1 MKYKLSQNLRR
12 FGKNNCLLKQL
23 TTLLLFLFVGCFC
36 RGQQV
41 PVSDTVFLAD
51 IKNESN
57 LLSKTLFYFDGSG
70 SLPVSALIQ
79 KRFERFTTN
88 YPRIRIKPEKISSTL
103 YLKIL
108 LSNNTG
114 SEMTTYLDP
123 GIYFTCYKIFK
134 IDPPTITEEDADNV
148 SSYKR
153 IVLEAGKTCYL
164 LVKIKPL
171 KTELG
176 SLSPV
181 LISANYLAQHNLVV
195 TKHKTDVQIIGLI
208 LSGVLFMMI
217 LFMLANF
224 ITSRKTE
231 FLYNALY
238 SACMFILIYFNS
250 TVVRLATPFNNF
262 YYSYFDFF
270 LQVTGTIF
278 YISFARRFL
287 DTKNNYALLDRILKY
302 AELFILLLLG
312 VFTFLNFFTDSF
324 LPQFYL
330 ESIIKILFLLLGV
343 AFIYLA
349 MKRNDRLFK
358 YLAAGNAM
366 LVLFS
371 SISLV
376 ITVLNIKQ
384 SQLFLTGLFYYN
396 TGIVLE
402 LIFFLLGL
410 TYKNRRELIKEIKVQ
425 EALKL
430 DAEKKEFETQ
440 LAVIK
445 AQQAERNRISADMHD
460 DLGAG
465 MTTIRL
471 YSELAK
477 TKLAHNSIPEIE
489 KISSSANELLGKMN
503 AIIWSMSNSN
513 DSLGN
518 MIAYI
523 RSYALEYFEDTGIN
537 CKIDIPEKLPNI
549 EVIGEIRRNVFL
561 VVKEALNNILKHAKA
576 TEVSIKLVRV
586 EDGLTLYIHDNGKG
600 IDMDKLRQF
609 GNGLKNMKKRMAD
622 IHVDFS
628 IENNNGTLITMHRKV
643 TQF

>member
-1 MKYKLSQNLRR
+1 M
-12 FGKNNCLLKQL
+12 
-23 TTLLLFLFVGCFC
+23 
-36 RGQQV
+36 
-41 PVSDTVFLAD
+41 TV
-51 IKNESN
+51 
-57 LLSKTLFYFDGSG
+57 
-70 SLPVSALIQ
+70 
-79 KRFERFTTN
+79 
-88 YPRIRIKPEKISSTL
+88 
-103 YLKIL
+103 
-108 LSNNTG
+108 
-114 SEMTTYLDP
+114 YLDP
-123 GIYFTCYKIFK
+123 GIYFTRYKIYK
-134 IDPPTITEEDADNV
+134 IGQQSIIAQDAGNV
-148 SSYKR
+148 SSYKK
-153 IVLEAGKTCYL
+153 IVLEAGKTGNFL
-164 LVKIKPL
+164 LEIKPL

-181 LISANYLAQHNLVV
+181 LINADYLAQHNLVV
-195 TKHKTDVQIIGLI
+195 TRHKSDIQVFGLI

-224 ITSRKTE
+224 VTSRKLE
-231 FLYNALY
+231 FLYNAAY
-238 SACMFILIYFNS
+238 SACMFTLILFNS
-250 TVVRLATPFNNF
+250 IVIRLTTSFNNF

-270 LQVTGTIF
+270 LLVTGTIF

-287 DTKNNYALLDRILKY
+287 DTKNNYTLLDRILKY
-302 AELFILLLLG
+302 GKHFILLLLG
-312 VFTFLNFFTDSF
+312 IFTFLNFFTDTF
-324 LPQFYL
+324 LPQYYL
-330 ESIIKILFLLLGV
+330 ESIMKILFLLLGFV
-343 AFIYLA
+343 FIYLA
-349 MKRNDRLFK
+349 LKRKDRLFN
-358 YLAAGNAM
+358 YIAAGNAM

-371 SISLV
+371 SISFIVLF
-376 ITVLNIKQ
+376 LNIKPTEIYFT
-384 SQLFLTGLFYYN
+384 SLFYYDI
-396 TGIVLE
+396 GIVVE

-410 TYKNRRELIKEIKVQ
+410 TYKNRRELIKEIKIQ

-477 TKLAHNSIPEIE
+477 SKLVNSPMPEIE

-503 AIIWSMSNSN
+503 AIIWSMSSSN

-523 RSYALEYFEDTGIN
+523 RSYALEYFEDTGIT

-561 VVKEALNNILKHAKA
+561 VVKEALNNILKHANA

-586 EDGLTLYIHDNGKG
+586 DDGLTLYIHDNGKG
-600 IDMDKLRQF
+600 INMDKLRQF

-628 IENNNGTLITMHRKV
+628 IENKNGTLITMHRKV

>member
-1 MKYKLSQNLRR
+1 M
-12 FGKNNCLLKQL
+12 KQL
-23 TTLLLFLFVGCFC
+23 ITLLLLFTVCLC
-36 RGQQV
+36 EGQSV
-41 PVSDTVFLAD
+41 PAESDTVLLAD

-57 LLSKTLFYFDGSG
+57 LLSKTIYYFDGSD
-70 SLPVSALIQ
+70 LPVSALLEKPFQ
-79 KRFERFTTN
+79 KFIGT
-88 YPRIRIKPEKISSTL
+88 YPKFRVMPNMISNTL
-103 YLKIL
+103 CLKL
-108 LSNNTG
+108 WLKNNTARDITG
-114 SEMTTYLDP
+114 YIDP
-123 GIYFTCYKIFK
+123 GIYFTKYSIYRIRQGSASLEDPGNTSSFKKI
-134 IDPPTITEEDADNV
+134 TI
-148 SSYKR
+148 
-153 IVLEAGKTCYL
+153 EAGETAYFL
-164 LVKIKPL
+164 IKIKPL

-176 SLSPV
+176 SLAPV
-181 LISANYLAQHNLVV
+181 FFHADYLE
-195 TKHKTDVQIIGLI
+195 KHTLNATRYKTDIQIFGLI

-224 ITSRKTE
+224 VTSRKLE

-250 TVVRLATPFNNF
+250 TVERLTTPFNNF
-262 YYSYFDFF
+262 YYSYLDFF
-270 LQVTGTIF
+270 LLVTGTIF
-278 YISFARRFL
+278 YISFTRKFL
-287 DTKNNYALLDRILKY
+287 DTKNNYTLLDRILKY
-302 AELFILLLLG
+302 AQRFILLLLALY
-312 VFTFLNFFTDSF
+312 TFLNFFTDTF

-330 ESIIKILFLLLGV
+330 ESIMKISFLLLGI

-349 MKRNDRLFK
+349 LKRKDPLFN
-358 YLAAGNAM
+358 YIAAGNAM
-366 LVLFS
+366 LVIFS
-371 SISLV
+371 SVSLMLM
-376 ITVLNIKQ
+376 ILNVKPTGI
-384 SQLFLTGLFYYN
+384 FLASLFYYN
-396 TGIVLE
+396 TGIILE
-402 LIFFLLGL
+402 LVFFILGL

-465 MTTIRL
+465 MTTISL

-477 TKLAHNSIPEIE
+477 RKLSDNPIPEIE
-489 KISSSANELLGKMN
+489 KISASANDLLNKMN
-503 AIIWSMSNSN
+503 AIIWSMSSSN

-523 RSYALEYFEDTGIN
+523 RSYALEYFENTGVQ

-561 VVKEALNNILKHAKA
+561 VVKEALNNILKHAGA
-576 TEVSIKLVRV
+576 TEVSIKLVRTG
-586 EDGLTLYIHDNGKG
+586 DGLTLYIHDNGKG

-609 GNGLKNMKKRMAD
+609 GNGLKNMKKRMSD
-622 IHVDFS
+622 IQVDFT

-643 TQF
+643 QQF